1 MSGDINER
9 LTQFLKSLK
18 LLDIKPMSLHSDRL
32 GDMPAPNTE
41 INLEWKQAFADGDPV
56 AVTTETRAFRPRY
69 EITVSFQSAP
79 IFKQVS
85 VFVVAFQL
93 IDVAVFDQLWAD
105 EEVRKVFLENQIQKT
120 MWPFIRQLVHDGM
133 SRLGINPLPLPWLL

>member
-1 MSGDINER
+1 MSDDINER
-9 LTQFLKSLK
+9 LTRFLGSLK
-18 LLDIKPMSLHSDRL
+18 LQDIKPMSLHSDRL
-32 GDMPAPNTE
+32 GDMPALNSE

-56 AVTTETRAFRPRY
+56 AVSEETRAFRPRY
-69 EITVSFQSAP
+69 EITVSFQSTP

-93 IDVAVFDQLWAD
+93 IDATAFDQLWAD
-105 EEVRKVFLENQIQKT
+105 EEVRKVFTENQIQKT